1 MTARHEISG
10 VFPANVHKLPC
21 YRFYTCFTI
30 FFLKTLYGI
39 YTYHMYIYMI
49 CIYKGSHFKTSTYLV
64 EVQERYIL
72 TQPDYSMAW
81 DVFWRA
87 FCNV

>member
-1 MTARHEISG
+1 
-10 VFPANVHKLPC
+10 
-21 YRFYTCFTI
+21 
-30 FFLKTLYGI
+30 
-39 YTYHMYIYMI
+39 MI

-81 DVFWRA
+81 DVFWRE